1 MDDPDMNVERIALK
15 ISKAMKNKQ
24 ANEDIPYPLSAGERV
39 RGTESQAFLNSFSI
53 ASFAGFTYIS
63 LSLGF
68 STFPAGLRGML
79 A

>member
-1 MDDPDMNVERIALK
+1 MLNLFQHLIKSNGYETLK
-15 ISKAMKNKQ
+15 RVQGDKITIVTQS
-24 ANEDIPYPLSAGERV
+24 PGERV
-39 RGTESQAFLNSFSI
+39 RGTESHVFLNSFSI

-63 LSLGF
+63 LSFGF